1 MNTLHLNYTKVGTG
15 FSLPVGV
22 GGGGWTAATDPQLNS
37 IFSAKTDPRENTE
50 KKAAIHVIIFFQS
63 SQFWWQTAT
72 AFHNAA
78 ENELLLKTFFGFGH
92 FLV

>member
-22 GGGGWTAATDPQLNS
+22 GG
-37 IFSAKTDPRENTE
+37 
-50 KKAAIHVIIFFQS
+50 AAIHVIIFFQS